1 MSQTVMQP
9 FEDIE
14 ATGAIDHVLRTTRQI
29 HMQLRSQAD
38 TKASIMI
45 TVTSIVLSIAISQL
59 DKPELRLPLLVL
71 GGFSLIALL
80 LAIVAVFPWHPYPKK
95 ADGTVDAE
103 APSFNL
109 LFFGHFVRLDREEFA
124 RRLDSMVRDEG
135 AIYRAIVDDLY
146 DVGLLLLL
154 RKYRFLRL
162 SYVSFVIGAIV
173 AGVACAVIANAGF

>member
-1 MSQTVMQP
+1 MQP
-9 FEDIE
+9 FDDIK

-59 DKPELRLPLLVL
+59 DKPELRLPLWLL

-80 LAIVAVFPWHPYPKK
+80 LAIVAVFPWHPYPRKS
-95 ADGTVDAE
+95 DGTVDAE
-103 APSFNL
+103 APSFHL
-109 LFFGHFVRLDREEFA
+109 LFFGHFVRLDREDFA
-124 RRLDSMVRDEG
+124 RRLDSMVRNDG
-135 AIYRAIVDDLY
+135 AIYRAIVADLY
-146 DVGLLLLL
+146 DVGQLLLF

-162 SYVSFVIGAIV
+162 SYVSFVIGAVV
-173 AGVACAVIANAGF
+173 AGLSCAAVATAGF